1 MFQRYYTL
9 NSHLSSKQTMIA
21 HAHFLCVTADPQ
33 HNTKDEKRNLW
44 RLSIFVLL
52 FSNTANTSHLP
63 PHQLAR
69 GLFNYKIVIM
79 LFSRSLLFQLIYK
92 CTQARVW
99 SSRLKC
105 LSLLPELKYQ
115 SDVTTQMYRLSL
127 SSIELALVLIFLGLM
142 KNRRDHMIM
151 MRFSLTD
158 FCCCYICSGK

>member
-1 MFQRYYTL
+1 MCYCRSPTQHKRWKTKPL
-9 NSHLSSKQTMIA
+9 KALH
-21 HAHFLCVTADPQ
+21 LCVVI
-33 HNTKDEKRNLW
+33 LY
-44 RLSIFVLL
+44 
-52 FSNTANTSHLP
+52 TANTSHLP